1 MRSLLAAL
9 TLTTALTLPGLAAA
23 RPVTLSTTLG
33 NYGGDGAYLALYVT
47 DATGAGDDVEAVET
61 EGADEVVNRYPI
73 TTLTDSDQS
82 DEAKAFVEFITG
94 PEGQKVLGDKGF
106 GAP

>member
-1 MRSLLAAL
+1 MGR
-9 TLTTALTLPGLAAA
+9 GGA
-23 RPVTLSTTLG
+23 RR
-33 NYGGDGAYLALYVT
+33 GGERCGRARR
-47 DATGAGDDVEAVET
+47 
-61 EGADEVVNRYPI
+61 GADEVVNRYPI

-94 PEGQKVLGDKGF
+94 PEGQKVLGDKDF